1 MSSSHAGW
9 SSAQSRPGRRV
20 SAASALRHSLL
31 WASRRR
37 GIQRLISTSLL
48 TRPLVRRFVAGESA
62 DDAVAAVSALAAQG
76 LAASVDR
83 LGEDSGERGVAR
95 ETAAAY
101 LLLIDRLAGLHLP
114 LAPEVSLKL
123 SALGLRLD
131 EDVALAHARQV
142 CGAAADAGIG
152 VTLDMEDHTITDPTL
167 GIAERIRADSPSVGV
182 VIQASLRRSIA
193 DCRRLAH
200 PGSRVRLCKGAYQEP
215 ASLAW
220 QRHDDIRAAYVRCL
234 AILVE
239 GGAYP
244 MVATHDPR
252 LIAAAA
258 RLTAS
263 PRLTAARGGVPVAH
277 EHQLLYGV
285 RADEQLRLAR
295 SGSTVRVYVPFGR
308 EWYPYLMRR
317 LAERPANLALVLR
330 SLAGR

>member
-1 MSSSHAGW
+1 MSSPHAGW
-9 SSAQSRPGRRV
+9 SSAESGAGRRV

-37 GIQRLISTSLL
+37 GIQRVVSTSPL
-48 TRPLVRRFVAGESA
+48 TRPLVRRFVAGESV
-62 DDAVAAVSALAAQG
+62 DDAVAAVSGLAARG

-83 LGEDSGERGVAR
+83 LGEDSGERRVAR

-101 LLLIDRLAGLHLP
+101 RALIERLARLHP
-114 LAPEVSLKL
+114 ALAPEVSLKL

-131 EDVALAHARQV
+131 EEEALSHARQV
-142 CGAAADAGIG
+142 CAAAAEAGVG

-167 GIAERIRADSPSVGV
+167 RVAERLRAEFPSVGV
-182 VIQASLRRSIA
+182 AIQASLRRSVA
-193 DCRRLAH
+193 DCGSLAH

-220 QRHDDIRAAYVRCL
+220 QRRDDIRAAFLRCL
-234 AILVE
+234 SILVA

-258 RLTAS
+258 RMVAS
-263 PRLTAARGGVPVAH
+263 PRLTAARGGAPVPH
-277 EHQLLYGV
+277 EHQMLFGV

-295 SGSTVRVYVPFGR
+295 SGSAVRVYVPFGR
-308 EWYPYLMRR
+308 QWYPYLMRR
-317 LAERPANLALVLR
+317 IAERPANLALVLR
-330 SLAGR
+330 ALAGR